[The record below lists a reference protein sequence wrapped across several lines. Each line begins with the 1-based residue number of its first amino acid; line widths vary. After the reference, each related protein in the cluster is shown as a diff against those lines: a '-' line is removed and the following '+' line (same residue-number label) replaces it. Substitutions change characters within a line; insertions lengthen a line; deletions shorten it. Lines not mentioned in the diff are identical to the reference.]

1 MKINCKEIGFKNFL
15 SFGSKWQDIPL
26 HNGLN
31 FVTGWDASRNKSNGA
46 GKSSFLESIIFAL
59 YGKTARNIKK
69 DQIVNWKNK
78 KNCEVVFRFD
88 VGNNEY
94 EVMRSIKPDKL
105 EIYKNGS
112 LLDQDAHVK
121 DYQTMFEDD
130 IFGMD
135 LKMFTSLVH
144 SNANSS
150 ANILSMNKPEKRKL
164 MERMFDLTIFSRMNE
179 ICNEKLRNIEGKIR
193 ETELKIASNLEN
205 IESSKK
211 MIQQFKDEIIKKVSI
226 EKELVELE
234 LKFKEMVEDN
244 PKIEEYLEELSK
256 KIEESEK
263 SLQNKI
269 QLIETK
275 ETELKVRIERLE
287 DDIEEVKKLDTIIEE
302 NKKLEKNIAKIEN
315 EQGNEE
321 QLTNKIKL
329 LKSHKEDK
337 IESRK
342 KYAELCSQIDKE
354 IIELNADLKNCEKNQ
369 EQLKTGIC
377 PVCGSDVT
385 DSKAHY
391 GKEIASI
398 KRKITSRE
406 KKTVS
411 PLEDIRMIDLAL
423 EDLNNEI
430 EALQDLKEYILKLKS
445 QIKNVTQKDCSK
457 LEKDLEKHKENLNT
471 LNKKKTDL
479 KNDTAQKINP
489 IHNKWLDLTEEFK
502 KIKVK
507 ERELEDLQKEVKIEK
522 QNIKSF
528 EKMIEEQQAKV
539 QEILS
544 NLQSLN
550 ESTAKFNTLKDYLN
564 AIKGQLKDENIK
576 QHMISRIM
584 PYLNQQANYYL
595 SEVDYSFYVK
605 IDKWLDI
612 DIKGPGIANATY
624 DSLSGGERRGIDLAI
639 QLGFLDI
646 ARTQAGI
653 FPDLLIFDELLD
665 SSIDGQGIG
674 EVLKIVRVK
683 QRETNGKFFI
693 ISHRSEIDNELID
706 NRYHV
711 IKENGYS
718 RVEI

>member
-1 MKINCKEIGFKNFL
+1 MKINCKEIAFKNFL
-15 SFGSKWQDIPL
+15 SFGSKWMDVPL
-26 HNGLN
+26 HHGLN

-88 VGNNEY
+88 VGNTEY

-105 EIYKNGS
+105 EVYKNGS
-112 LLDQDAHVK
+112 LVSQDAHVK
-121 DYQTMFEDD
+121 DYQSMFEED

-164 MERMFDLTIFSRMNE
+164 MERMFDLTIFSKMNL
-179 ICNEKLRNIEGKIR
+179 ICNEKLQNIIGKTR
-193 ETELKIASNLEN
+193 ETELKIESHLEQVEQAKQM
-205 IESSKK
+205 IEK
-211 MIQQFKDEIIKKVSI
+211 FKDEITKKARI
-226 EKELVELE
+226 EKELADLA
-234 LKFKEMVEDN
+234 LAFKELVDDHLG
-244 PKIEEYLEELSK
+244 IEEEIEDLSK
-256 KIEESEK
+256 KIEEAEK
-263 SLQNKI
+263 SLNNKV

-275 ETELKVRIERLE
+275 EIELKVKIERLE
-287 DDIEEVKKLDTIIEE
+287 DDIEEAKKLDKIIEE
-302 NKKLEKNIAKIEN
+302 NDKLKKNIVKIEN
-315 EQGNEE
+315 EQGNIE

-329 LKSHKEDK
+329 LKGHREDK
-337 IESRK
+337 VEDRK
-342 KYAELCSQIDKE
+342 KYVKVYNDLEKE
-354 IIELNADLKNCEKNQ
+354 VIELNADLKNCEKSRDL
-369 EQLKTGIC
+369 LKEGVC
-377 PVCGSDVT
+377 PVCGTEVKDPN
-385 DSKAHY
+385 KHY

-398 KRKITSRE
+398 KRKITNRE
-406 KKTVS
+406 NKLATPS
-411 PLEDIRMIDLAL
+411 EDMRMIDIGID
-423 EDLNNEI
+423 DLDNEI
-430 EALQDLKEYILKLKS
+430 EALQDLKEYLLKLKS
-445 QIKNVTQKDCSK
+445 QIQNVTQKDSSELK
-457 LEKDLEKHKENLNT
+457 DQLLKHVDNLEILY
-471 LNKKKTDL
+471 KKKRDL
-479 KNDTAQKINP
+479 KNTTAQEVSP
-489 IHNKWLDLTEEFK
+489 IHNKWMDLTDDFK

-507 ERELEDLQKEVKIEK
+507 EKELEDLQKEVNIE
-522 QNIKSF
+522 QENIKSF
-528 EKMIEEQQAKV
+528 EKMIEDQHNKIE
-539 QEILS
+539 E
-544 NLQSLN
+544 LN
-550 ESTAKFNTLKDYLN
+550 SKSIELGESMKKFHTLRDYLN
-564 AIKGQLKDENIK
+564 AIKGQLKDEKIK

-584 PYLNQQANYYL
+584 PYLNKQANYYL
-595 SEVDYSFYVK
+595 SEVDYAFYVK

-612 DIKGPGIANATY
+612 DIKGPGISNATY

-646 ARTQAGI
+646 ARTQSGI

-683 QRETNGKFFI
+683 QKETNGKHFI

-706 NRYHV
+706 HNYHV

-718 RVEI
+718 RVEL